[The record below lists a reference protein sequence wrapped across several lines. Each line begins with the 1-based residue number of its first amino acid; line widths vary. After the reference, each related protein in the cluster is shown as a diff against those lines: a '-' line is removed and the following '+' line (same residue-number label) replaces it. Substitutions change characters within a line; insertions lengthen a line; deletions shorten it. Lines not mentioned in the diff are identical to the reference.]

1 MVDVK
6 TSIIPAL
13 EQIERVHKLSKEEII
28 AAIEDAINT
37 AARKY
42 LGPTYRVVTEINL
55 ETADPR
61 TYIVKKVVAAVSDPD
76 TEISVGDA
84 RTVNPG
90 ATLGGE
96 VRILINND
104 EFTRIAAQAAKRII
118 TQRIRESDK
127 KNVYA
132 DFESRIG
139 QVVNGV
145 VYNISG
151 KAVIVDLGKA
161 EGLMPQ
167 REQVFKEK
175 FKIGDHLKV
184 LIKGVEHGRKGVT
197 VIVSRFDKDFIA
209 KLFEAEIPEV
219 KDGVV
224 QIRSIVRAPGYRT
237 KLMVSSNNPRVD
249 PVGACVGMKGM
260 RIRPIIEELQ
270 GERIDLIPYTE
281 DPIRLVTYALSPVK
295 PESVTIVDTAEKT
308 ARVTVTKRVYDTI
321 MSKNN
326 INLNLAKELTGWNM
340 LLEAIPEPGARSA
353 GVSRESVPDARYEG
367 ESGPAADAG
376 GGAPKDAE

>member
-1 MVDVK
+1 MVEVK

-28 AAIEDAINT
+28 AAIEDAINS

-42 LGPTYRVVTEINL
+42 LGPTYRIVTEINL

-61 TYIVKKVVAAVSDPD
+61 TYVIKKVVAAVADAD
-76 TEISVGDA
+76 REISVEDA
-84 RTVNPG
+84 RAVNPQASVG
-90 ATLGGE
+90 DE

-139 QVVNGV
+139 QVVTGV

-151 KAVIVDLGKA
+151 KAIIVDLGKA

-184 LIKGVEHGRKGVT
+184 LIKGVEHGRRGIT
-197 VIVSRFDKDFIA
+197 VIVSRFDKDFIV

-219 KDGVV
+219 KEGIVE
-224 QIRSIVRAPGYRT
+224 IRNIVRAPGYRT
-237 KLMVSSNNPRVD
+237 KLMVSSRNPRVD

-281 DPIRLVTYALSPVK
+281 DPVKLVTYALSPVK
-295 PESVTIVDTAEKT
+295 PESVSIVDAEAKV
-308 ARVTVTKRVYDTI
+308 ARVVVTRKVYDTI

-340 LLEAIPEPGARSA
+340 LLEAAPAGETGATVASQEPVPAQAPG
-353 GVSRESVPDARYEG
+353 SRADT
-367 ESGPAADAG
+367 DAG
-376 GGAPKDAE
+376 SDTPKDAA